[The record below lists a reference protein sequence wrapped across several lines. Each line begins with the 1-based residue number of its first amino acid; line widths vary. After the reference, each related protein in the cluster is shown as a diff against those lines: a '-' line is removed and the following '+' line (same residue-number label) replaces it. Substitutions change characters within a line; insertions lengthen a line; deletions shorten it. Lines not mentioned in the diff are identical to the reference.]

1 MKDRYGDSDPL
12 WKYVNMRRL
21 FVFVEES
28 IDKGTQWA
36 VFEPNGETTWTT
48 MTQNDIRDGPLICV
62 IGMAPVTPA
71 AFVIFQDQPAH
82 GKGRAHV

>member
-1 MKDRYGDSDPL
+1 
-12 WKYVNMRRL
+12 MRRL
-21 FVFVEES
+21 LVFVEES

-48 MTQNDIRDGPLICV
+48 MTQNDIDNGRLICL

-71 AFVIFQDQPAH
+71 EFAIFRIGQHMAE
-82 GKGRAHV
+82 GRAHV